1 MLLINAVNAEGRPV
15 ELYAKDGKIAA
26 VGQGLAALAGED
38 ETVLDAGGL
47 TVLPAFVDLHCH
59 WRTPGFE
66 YKEDIETGSR
76 AAAAGGY
83 TFVNLMPNTKP
94 VCSSAAQ
101 AAMVEQKAAEVG
113 LCDVNQTVSITEN
126 FDGKTIDHLKT
137 LPASVRFITEDGHGV
152 QDNATM
158 ARAFAICTQR
168 DITVM
173 SHAED
178 MEISPWDYRL
188 AEDIETVRNCWL
200 SEYYQTRL
208 HMCHVSTRGAIEA
221 IQMAKL
227 RGAPVT
233 CEVTPHHLW
242 FTNDTCDYRV
252 NPPIRTADDVQALID
267 GIRSGVVD
275 AIATDHAPHS
285 AEEKARP
292 LTDAP
297 SGMVGLETALAVALT
312 YLYHT
317 GEMALSDIL
326 RRMTINPACI
336 LRLPTKGRLA
346 IGSDGD
352 VVIFDPDE
360 AWTVEPNRFASKGR
374 NTPFGGKTLRGKVKY
389 TIVGGEIVY
398 REGE

>member
-15 ELYAKDGKIAA
+15 ELYVKDGKIAA
-26 VGQGLAALAGED
+26 VGQDLAALAGEN

-113 LCDVNQTVSITEN
+113 LCDVNQTVSITED

-188 AEDIETVRNCWL
+188 AEDIETVRICWL
-200 SEYYQTRL
+200 SEYY
-208 HMCHVSTRGAIEA
+208 
-221 IQMAKL
+221 
-227 RGAPVT
+227 
-233 CEVTPHHLW
+233 
-242 FTNDTCDYRV
+242 
-252 NPPIRTADDVQALID
+252 
-267 GIRSGVVD
+267 
-275 AIATDHAPHS
+275 
-285 AEEKARP
+285 
-292 LTDAP
+292 
-297 SGMVGLETALAVALT
+297 
-312 YLYHT
+312 
-317 GEMALSDIL
+317 
-326 RRMTINPACI
+326 
-336 LRLPTKGRLA
+336 LRLPCEPAHPHRRRCAGPHRRHPQRCGGRHRHR
-346 IGSDGD
+346 
-352 VVIFDPDE
+352 PR
-360 AWTVEPNRFASKGR
+360 P
-374 NTPFGGKTLRGKVKY
+374 PLRGRQAQGHGRY
-389 TIVGGEIVY
+389 GGQ
-398 REGE
+398 